1 MLQIKS
7 ARKSV
12 KSIVLPNSLVV
23 PSCTMSKQKESKLS
37 SLTRNQL
44 RYLKGTIVKKPPF
57 CQGTLPLPDSDFT
70 LFYGKEGN
78 ARRVRFKLAST
89 SFVLTVIPD
98 AVDSIFPPHP

>member
-1 MLQIKS
+1 
-7 ARKSV
+7 
-12 KSIVLPNSLVV
+12 
-23 PSCTMSKQKESKLS
+23 MSKQNESSSKPA

-44 RYLKGTIVKKPPF
+44 HQLKSTIVKKPPF
-57 CQGTLPLPDSDFT
+57 CQGTLALADSDFT

-78 ARRVRFKLAST
+78 ARRVGFKLAST